1 MIWVRENIRMF
12 QNWYRVAK
20 PSKKY
25 FFIAFITVL
34 GASICSIIE
43 PIFAANVITN
53 INLGKYNLVYLFL
66 TIGFLF
72 IVLRKGFWDINYRI
86 YYKLLRHTY
95 MNLEEKIFDKI
106 ANANDINF
114 ETNSKEKLINII
126 HNDVYN
132 VANFSDLLATRT
144 ARLLRLILTIGAI
157 FFINVPVACVIIL
170 VDILNFFILNWIN
183 NRIAKS
189 NKRISEAHDIQY
201 ESFSEVMDSKE
212 IMKDLN
218 VTKQV
223 KRKFLNSCNGYIK
236 EKNQWNI
243 DYCFLDQYFHVFYQF
258 VIYAM
263 TIFIVYMVSKGQV
276 SLTLYFLIVPYLSS
290 GIEVANDFMTIL
302 TEIKKANISTNRVS
316 IILNFTEKELLA
328 FGNNKTD
335 DILGNID
342 FKNVSYTSTNGDV
355 HNSRLKDISFH
366 IPENETVLFLG
377 QRNCGKRTI
386 FNLLRREI
394 RQDFGDIYVDGIHIW
409 DYTEKVHKTN
419 VNYLT
424 TKPYFFHGSI
434 MKNLE
439 MICRDRSKIKE
450 VCKSLGLDDY
460 INTLPKKYR
469 TDLSTLPEGKKYL
482 VGLARTLLT
491 QSEIIMLYE
500 FPISL
505 SKTEKE
511 NIKKVLDQLYGKRT
525 ILIFSASEE
534 CMELASEVIKIERGL
549 VQSIRKMK
557 KQKI

>member
-1 MIWVRENIRMF
+1 MRENIRMF
-12 QNWYRVAK
+12 LNWYRVAK

-106 ANANDINF
+106 ANAKNVNF
-114 ETNSKEKLINII
+114 EKNSKEKLINII

-132 VANFSDLLATRT
+132 VANFADLLATRT

-157 FFINVPVACVIIL
+157 FLINIPVACVIIL

-189 NKRISEAHDIQY
+189 NKRISEAHDVQY
-201 ESFSEVMDSKE
+201 ESFSEVMDSKD

-218 VTKQV
+218 VTGQV

-263 TIFIVYMVSKGQV
+263 TIFIVYMVSKGEV

-316 IILNFTEKELLA
+316 IILNFTEKELLEL
-328 FGNNKTD
+328 GNNKTD

-342 FKNVSYTSTNGDV
+342 FKNVSYNSISQEE
-355 HNSRLKDISFH
+355 HNSRIKDISFH

-386 FNLLRREI
+386 FNLLRREMK
-394 RQDFGDIYVDGIHIW
+394 QDQGDIYVDGINIW

-439 MICRDRSKIKE
+439 MVCRDKQKIKE
-450 VCKSLGLDDY
+450 VCNMLELYDY
-460 INTLPKKYR
+460 ILTLPKKYR
-469 TDLSTLPEGKKYL
+469 TDINNLPEGKKYL

-491 QSEIIMLYE
+491 NSEIIILYE
-500 FPISL
+500 FPIAL
-505 SKTEKE
+505 SKTEKDS
-511 NIKKVLDQLYGKRT
+511 IKHALDKLYGKRT

-534 CMELASEVIKIERGL
+534 CINLVSQVIKIERGTIE
-549 VQSIRKMK
+549 SISK
-557 KQKI
+557 KKKR

>member
-1 MIWVRENIRMF
+1 MRENIRMF

-183 NRIAKS
+183 NRIAKT

-223 KRKFLNSCNGYIK
+223 KRRFLNSCNGYIK

-394 RQDFGDIYVDGIHIW
+394 RQDLGDIYVDGIHIW

>member
-1 MIWVRENIRMF
+1 MKENIRMF
-12 QNWYRVAK
+12 QNWYRIAK

-53 INLGKYNLVYLFL
+53 INLGKFNLVYLFL

-86 YYKLLRHTY
+86 YYKLLKHTY

-106 ANANDINF
+106 ANAKDVNF

-144 ARLLRLILTIGAI
+144 ARLWRLILTIGAI
-157 FFINVPVACVIIL
+157 FLINVPVACVIIL
-170 VDILNFFILNWIN
+170 VDIFNFFILNWIN

-189 NKRISEAHDIQY
+189 NKRISEAHDVQY
-201 ESFSEVMDSKE
+201 ESFSEVMDSKD

-243 DYCFLDQYFHVFYQF
+243 EYCFLDHYFHVFYQF

-302 TEIKKANISTNRVS
+302 TEIKRANISTNRVS
-316 IILNFTEKELLA
+316 IILNFTEKELFD
-328 FGNNKTD
+328 FGTNKTD

-342 FKNVSYTSTNGDV
+342 FKNVSYNSTNQEE
-355 HNSRLKDISFH
+355 HNSRIKDISFH

-394 RQDFGDIYVDGIHIW
+394 RQDYGDIYVDGIHIW

-419 VNYLT
+419 LNYLT
-424 TKPYFFHGSI
+424 TRPYFFHGSI

-439 MICRDRSKIKE
+439 MVCRDKQKIKE
-450 VCKSLGLDDY
+450 VCKMLELDDY
-460 INTLPKKYR
+460 ICTLPKKYR
-469 TDLSTLPEGKKYL
+469 TDISNLPEGKKYL
-482 VGLARTLLT
+482 IGLARTLLT
-491 QSEIIMLYE
+491 NSEIIILYE
-500 FPISL
+500 FPIAL
-505 SKTEKE
+505 SKMEKDS
-511 NIKKVLDQLYGKRT
+511 IKHALDKLYGKRT

-534 CMELASEVIKIERGL
+534 CTNLVSQVIKIERGTIE
-549 VQSIRKMK
+549 SISK
-557 KQKI
+557 KKKR